1 MNITNFFVRRAI
13 YSAIMLVALSILIF
27 LMIHVTG
34 DPLALLAP
42 LDAKPEDFA
51 TIRKLYGLDQPIYI
65 QYAQFVKEAL
75 KGNLG
80 VSYQYNQPTLHLVLS
95 RLPATLTLAFAA
107 IIIACIIAIPLG
119 SIAAIWKGKPIEK
132 ASLVGSLLG
141 ISIPSFWLGILL
153 ILVFSEWLRWF
164 PASGRGG
171 LSHVVLPAM
180 SLAVSNIGLI
190 VRLVHSNMEE
200 VLTQDYIVTARAKG
214 LKPSKIYFI
223 HALKNSLAPTVNI
236 VGLQFGTLLGGSVV
250 IETVFAW
257 PGVGWLLY
265 QSVINR
271 DLPLTRTIAFMM
283 AIFFII
289 INLWVDLS
297 CKFLDPRIKLE

>member
-1 MNITNFFVRRAI
+1 LNIKNFFVNRAI
-13 YSAIMLVALSILIF
+13 YSAVMLIALSILVF
-27 LMIHVTG
+27 LMIHATG

-42 LDAKPEDFA
+42 LDARPEDFER
-51 TIRKLYGLDQPIYI
+51 IKKLYGLDRPIYI
-65 QYAQFVKEAL
+65 QYLQFCKEAV

-80 VSYQYNQPTLHLVLS
+80 TSYQYNQPTLSLVLQ
-95 RLPATLTLAFAA
+95 RLPATITLAFAS
-107 IIIACIIAIPLG
+107 IFIACCIAIPLG
-119 SIAAIWKGKPIEK
+119 SLAAIWKGKPFEK
-132 ASLVGSLLG
+132 VGLIGSLVG

-153 ILVFSEWLRWF
+153 ILIFSEWLRWF

-171 LSHVVLPAM
+171 LSHLVLPAT
-180 SLAVSNIGLI
+180 SLAVFNIGLI
-190 VRLVHSNMEE
+190 FRLVQSNMDE
-200 VLTQDYIVTARAKG
+200 VLNQDYIVTAKAKG
-214 LKPSKIYFI
+214 LTPPKIYFV
-223 HALKNSLAPTVNI
+223 HALKNSLAPTINI

-250 IETVFAW
+250 IETIFAW
-257 PGVGWLLY
+257 PGIGWLLY

-289 INLWVDLS
+289 INLLVDLI